1 MSGKRK
7 ELKIKKMGNLLV
19 VNDELYEPV
28 YISHQRDDELL
39 KFRKISKKR
48 FVFLKNQISEKLKG
62 RIRSEDII
70 ENALADM
77 TMKGLEKINRELN
90 KPKPKVRK
98 EHGCFD
104 LVIGQGKSAET
115 IPIR

>member
-1 MSGKRK
+1 
-7 ELKIKKMGNLLV
+7 MGNLLV

-28 YISHQRDDELL
+28 FVRHQRDNELL
-39 KFRKISKKR
+39 KFRKVSKKR
-48 FVFLKNQISEKLKG
+48 FAYLKKQITEKLQGKLNPES
-62 RIRSEDII
+62 IL
-70 ENALADM
+70 ENALNDM
-77 TMKGLEKINRELN
+77 TMKGLENINKELN

-104 LVIGQGKSAET
+104 LVIGQGGNAET